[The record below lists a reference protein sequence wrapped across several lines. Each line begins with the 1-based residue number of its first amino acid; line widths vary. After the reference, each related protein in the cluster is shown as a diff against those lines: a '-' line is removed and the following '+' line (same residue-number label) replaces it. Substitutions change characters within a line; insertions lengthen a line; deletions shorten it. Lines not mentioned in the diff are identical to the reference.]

1 MNNLKIGQKLYTVDK
16 IITRKIIKGKKL
28 YLIKWKGYPLEYCT
42 WEPKYHLT
50 NILEEVKFFDDNF
63 PLSIE
68 RKEYKQFMRLFKNY
82 QKQKKLNKN
91 ESKEAKKP
99 KSNII
104 IIGLDELIVMERNE
118 EQKEKENELSII
130 SENESQT
137 EVEKNIEEEKERKEE
152 ANKVEKQCN
161 LIEGAKLIEPII
173 IW

>member
-16 IITRKIIKGKKL
+16 IITRKIIKGKKF
-28 YLIKWKGYPLEYCT
+28 YLIKWKGYPLEYCS

-50 NILEEVKFFDDNF
+50 NIIEEVKFFDDNF

-68 RKEYKQFMRLFKNY
+68 RKEYKQFLRLFQNY
-82 QKQKKLNKN
+82 QKKKKLNKN
-91 ESKEAKKP
+91 ERNETKKP

-104 IIGLDELIVMERNE
+104 IIGLDELIVMDRNE
-118 EQKEKENELSII
+118 EQNEKDNELSII
-130 SENESQT
+130 SGNESQI
-137 EVEKNIEEEKERKEE
+137 EINIKEEKERKEE
-152 ANKVEKQCN
+152 TNKVEKECN

>member
-16 IITRKIIKGKKL
+16 IITRKIIKGKKF
-28 YLIKWKGYPLEYCT
+28 YLIKWKGYPLEYCS

-50 NILEEVKFFDDNF
+50 NIIEEVKFFDDNF

-68 RKEYKQFMRLFKNY
+68 RKEYKQFMRLFQNY
-82 QKQKKLNKN
+82 QKKKKLNKN
-91 ESKEAKKP
+91 ERNETKKP

-104 IIGLDELIVMERNE
+104 IIGLDELIVMDRNE
-118 EQKEKENELSII
+118 EQNEKDNELCII

-137 EVEKNIEEEKERKEE
+137 IVKINLEEEKEIKEE
-152 ANKVEKQCN
+152 ATSVEKECN
-161 LIEGAKLIEPII
+161 STEGAKLIEPII